1 MKMKIFS
8 RCPGKIMLTALL
20 LSAFLPTAKAQTISQ
35 VSPTRDTVNDFSSYD
50 SIYGPYFNTYPGDA
64 TNGVGV
70 FHASDTSVTP
80 GGQHFVGAQSSCLQ
94 DSLITASATS
104 LSVTGHVQMTGSGG
118 VSMVDGNSGSASW
131 LGYSRVTVSFNLD
144 KPFNYSLQ
152 ASTLFV
158 TNQIELAPA
167 AYLVLS
173 RNQYPDVAAFGNSR
187 HAGYTSLPAAGT
199 SSGVLPAGSYTF
211 HAEASESGGVD
222 FIHSPTAENYFVS
235 FTLTVTPVPQPPV
248 ITAFIPNGT
257 GAFNLI
263 WNAPQAGNYRVLS
276 STDLTAWSELIPSSA
291 RPSGLN
297 TNVVSAITGSNQ
309 GFFRVEYLP

>member
-1 MKMKIFS
+1 MKTKILGL
-8 RCPGKIMLTALL
+8 CPGKFILTALL
-20 LSAFLPTAKAQTISQ
+20 LGAFLPAAKAQTISLYA
-35 VSPTRDTVNDFSSYD
+35 PTRDTVNDLYSAD
-50 SIYGPYFNTYPGDA
+50 SISGPYLNTYPGDA
-64 TNGVGV
+64 TNDVGA
-70 FHASDTSVTP
+70 FHVSDTSVTP
-80 GGQHFVGAQSSCLQ
+80 GWQHLVGAQSTCLQ

-104 LSVTGHVQMTGSGG
+104 LSVTGQVQMTGSGG
-118 VSMVDGNSGSASW
+118 VGMVDGNSGSASW

-144 KPFNYSLQ
+144 QPFNYSLQ

-158 TNQIELAPA
+158 TNLIELAPA

-173 RNQYPDVAAFGNSR
+173 RAGYPDVAAFGNSR
-187 HAGYTSLPAAGT
+187 HPGYTSLPAAGT
-199 SSGVLPAGSYTF
+199 SSGVLPAGSYSF

-248 ITAFIPNGT
+248 IMAFTPNGA
-257 GAFNLI
+257 GAFNLT

-276 STDLTAWSELIPSSA
+276 STDLAAWSELIPSSA

-297 TNVVSAITGSNQ
+297 TNAVSAIPVSNL